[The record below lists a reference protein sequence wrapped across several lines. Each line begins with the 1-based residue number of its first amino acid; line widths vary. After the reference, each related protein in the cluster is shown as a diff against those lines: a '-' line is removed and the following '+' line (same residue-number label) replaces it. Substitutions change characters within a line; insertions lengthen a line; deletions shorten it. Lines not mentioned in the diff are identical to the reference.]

1 MTGAKL
7 CSQKAPVTLWGALCI
22 QLDLDISLAPQI
34 QSSRTPA
41 PLLCRLQHSPA
52 LTGNLTF
59 DCLLPDTQV
68 VV

>member
-7 CSQKAPVTLWGALCI
+7 CSPKPPVTLWGALCV
-22 QLDLDISLAPQI
+22 QLHLDISLAAQI
-34 QSSRTPA
+34 QLSQTPA

-59 DCLLPDTQV
+59 DCSLPDTQV
-68 VV
+68 VA